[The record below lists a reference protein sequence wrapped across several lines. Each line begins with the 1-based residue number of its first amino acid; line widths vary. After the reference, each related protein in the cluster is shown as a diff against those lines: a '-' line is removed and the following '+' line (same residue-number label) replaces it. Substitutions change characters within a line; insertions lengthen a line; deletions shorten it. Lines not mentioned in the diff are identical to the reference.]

1 MRSLFLLALAA
12 VFVAQTTAIA
22 QTDSGTIRV
31 LVSDGSAAPVAAAS
45 VKLTNTATGVVTV
58 RTTGDEGYAIFSPIV
73 RGAYLAEV
81 TKSGFQPTR
90 VTGLQLDVDERKLV
104 RVTMQVANVTET
116 VEVSASGD
124 IIQSEQAALG
134 QVIRGSVAVELP
146 LAARRYT
153 DLALLVPGAT
163 ESTVLTTTRGPG
175 WFVVN
180 GNYQAQN
187 NYVIDGVDNNQGTT
201 NAQALSA
208 QVVQPSP
215 DAISEFKVQTNSYSA
230 EFGRS
235 AGAAINVVIKSGG
248 NQVHGSG
255 WYYNRDTSLAATP
268 WSNNLI
274 GTGKPQLK
282 WHQYG
287 GTIGGPVVK
296 NKLFYFGD
304 YEGFNRRFEDALLVT
319 VPTAEQ
325 KRGVFYRPIT
335 DPDTRLPLPD
345 NTIPASRFDALG
357 KKLVDLYPE
366 ANLAGTRASSGQTI
380 NNYGVTRAGTENTHK
395 GDVKSDYN
403 PSSKDI
409 FSFRWSFFRQDIYR
423 NALFDGPA
431 DGANNQGG
439 QFNTNHSFGATW
451 TRTIR
456 PSVINVFRFGYNR
469 TYATFT
475 NPGINGQG
483 PAAFGFKN
491 FPAEAVAKGNGGIP
505 QISVSGYN
513 SLGTRNFRPQFQ
525 APELFQFLDSLS
537 VIRGAHTMRMG
548 FETRQK
554 NNLFQDLELTAGRYT
569 FGARF
574 TGEALADLLT
584 GYLQQ
589 FNANTQTNV
598 EQLQKAYAGYFQ
610 DDWKVSPSL
619 TLNLGLRYEYTTPF
633 YGKKPVQNINFDP
646 STGKLV
652 YPTGDADYLVTP
664 DHSNIGPRIGAA
676 WQIRPQKLVLRGGYG
691 MFFSGEDIFGSDI
704 NLPLNPPQLIPIT
717 LAQVGSGPPPFK
729 LSDPVPSGIFNNYS
743 TTIISLRAREKD
755 FKAARVHQFNV
766 ALQYLLPSNST
777 FEVAYVGNRG
787 KNLQFTYALNQTP
800 FGVDGSVAANRPFPQ
815 WTQITMGATR
825 AHSWYNSLQL
835 KYEKQFSKGWYTL
848 ASYTYASAIDEAG
861 SYDAGTQPQY
871 LDVLSAE
878 RGPQSQTA
886 RQRFTW
892 TNVYTLPIGRGR
904 KYGANWN
911 RMTDALFGGWQL
923 SHILSTRTG
932 LPINVTLAST
942 GVNPANNQNYTFFNR
957 NGGGL
962 RPNRVGT
969 ANTGIDP
976 KVDRLRFL
984 TNDAFALQAVNTPG
998 NSQRN
1003 AALGPKLFN
1012 VNISMVKRFAVTEG
1026 SAIDLR
1032 FEAFNAF
1039 NTVNFSNPNTSFGT
1053 TAFGSITSA
1062 GDARQVQVAVRYR
1075 F

>member
-1 MRSLFLLALAA
+1 MKHTFPVLFLSLLPAL
-12 VFVAQTTAIA
+12 AIA

-31 LVSDGSAAPVAAAS
+31 LVSDGSAATVSEAV
-45 VKLTNTATGVVTV
+45 VKLTNVATGVVTSH
-58 RTTGDEGYAIFSPIV
+58 TTGEEGYAIFSPIV
-73 RGAYLAEV
+73 RGSYVAEIS
-81 TKSGFQPTR
+81 KPGFQPTR
-90 VTGLQLDVDERKLV
+90 VTDLRLDVDERKLV
-104 RVTMQVANVTET
+104 RVTMQLASVSET
-116 VEVSASGD
+116 VEVSAASD
-124 IIQSEQAALG
+124 IVQSEQAALG
-134 QVIRGSVAVELP
+134 QVIRGGVAVELP

-187 NYVIDGVDNNQGTT
+187 NYIIDGVDNNQGTT

-215 DAISEFKVQTNSYSA
+215 DAISEFKVQTNGYSA

-235 AGAAINVVIKSGG
+235 AGAAINVVIKSGT
-248 NQVHGSG
+248 NQLHGSA

-274 GTGKPQLK
+274 GAGNPKLK

-287 GTIGGPVVK
+287 GTFGGPAIK
-296 NKLFYFGD
+296 NKLFYFAD
-304 YEGFNRRFEDALLVT
+304 YEGFKRSFEDAFLVT
-319 VPTAEQ
+319 VPTEAE
-325 KRGVFYRPIT
+325 KAGVYYRAIT
-335 DPDTRLPLPD
+335 DPDTRVPLSN
-345 NTIPASRFDALG
+345 NTIPASQFDPLG
-357 KKLVDLYPE
+357 KKLIDLYPK
-366 ANLAGTRASSGQTI
+366 ANQAGTVASSGQTT
-380 NNYGVTRAGTENTHK
+380 NNFGVTRAGTEDAHKSDVK
-395 GDVKSDYN
+395 GDYN
-403 PSSKDI
+403 LSSKDI

-423 NALFDGPA
+423 DALFDGPA

-439 QFNTNHSFGATW
+439 QFNSNHSYGATW
-451 TRTIR
+451 TRSIT
-456 PSVINVFRFGYNR
+456 PSVVNSFRFGYNR

-475 NPGINGQG
+475 NPAINGPG
-483 PAAFGFKN
+483 AAAFGFKN
-491 FPAEAVAKGNGGIP
+491 IPTDAISKGNGGIP
-505 QISVSGYN
+505 QIVVSGYN
-513 SLGTRNFRPQFQ
+513 SMGTRNFRPQFQ
-525 APELFQFLDSLS
+525 APELFQFLDSVS
-537 VIRGAHTMRMG
+537 FVRGPHTMRAG

-554 NNLFQDLELTAGRYT
+554 NNLFQDLELTAARYT

-574 TGEALADLLT
+574 TGEALADLMV

-610 DDWKVSPSL
+610 DDWKVNPSL
-619 TLNLGLRYEYTTPF
+619 TLNLGLRYEYTTPY
-633 YGKKPVQNINFDP
+633 YGKKPIQNINFDP
-646 STGKLV
+646 GSGKLV
-652 YPTGDADYLVTP
+652 YPNGDTDYLVNA

-676 WQIRPQKLVLRGGYG
+676 WQIKPQKLVLRGGYG
-691 MFFSGEDIFGSDI
+691 LFFSGEDIFGSDI

-717 LAQVGSGPPPFK
+717 LAQVGTGPPPFK
-729 LSDPVPSGIFNNYS
+729 LSDPVPNGIFNNYN
-743 TTIISLRAREKD
+743 TNIISLRAREKD
-755 FKAARVHQFNV
+755 FHAARIQQFNA

-777 FEVAYVGNRG
+777 LEVAYVGNRG
-787 KNLQFTYALNQTP
+787 NNLQFTYALNQTP

-825 AHSWYNSLQL
+825 GHSWYNSLQL
-835 KYEKQFSKGWYTL
+835 KFEKQYSRGLYTL

-861 SYDAGTQPQY
+861 AYDAGTQPQY
-871 LDVLSAE
+871 LDNLAAE

-886 RQRFTW
+886 RHRFTW
-892 TNVYTLPIGRGR
+892 TNVYTLPVGRGHR
-904 KYGANWN
+904 FGGGWN
-911 RMTDALFGGWQL
+911 RLTDALMGGWQI
-923 SHILSTRTG
+923 SNILTSRTG

-942 GVNPANNQNYTFFNR
+942 GIDPATNR
-957 NGGGL
+957 NYSFLNRDGGGL
-962 RPNRVGT
+962 RPNRVGA

-976 KVDRLRFL
+976 KTDRLHFL
-984 TNDAFALQAVNTPG
+984 SNDAFGLQALNTPG
-998 NSQRN
+998 NAQRN
-1003 AALGPKLFN
+1003 VALGPKLFN
-1012 VNISMVKRFAVTEG
+1012 LNLSMVKRFAVTEG

-1039 NTVNFSNPNTSFGT
+1039 NTVNFSNPNTNFGTASFGN
-1053 TAFGSITSA
+1053 ITSA